1 MSNYITPA
9 GTFTP
14 AVKTSV
20 TPIVISVQAIIGPI
34 TTPLS
39 PEQEAKMS
47 SVGIVRSAEITAI
60 YERIIEVHPE
70 LLPEGWT
77 VAKFGALMQE
87 GTDIVATQEMFLGLA
102 ANCGGIAKIVENNLL
117 YICNGTMD
125 RAKISAK
132 TSKPMDLIVKGISTD
147 FHGKTNVKKV
157 ATEFSIAPA
166 GIVTITG
173 VETGKMFTNHGF
185 TILSILVAN
194 GLISETIIS
203 NPGSGF
209 YIPSKWTKIAVT
221 NVSATI
227 EGKFSLFMQG

>member
-1 MSNYITPA
+1 MSNYITPT

-14 AVKTSV
+14 AVKTSI
-20 TPIVISVQAIIGPI
+20 TPIIASVQAIIGPI
-34 TTPLS
+34 STPLS
-39 PEQEAKMS
+39 PTQTVQMS
-47 SVGIVRSAEITAI
+47 KVGTVRNAEIMAI

-77 VAKFGALMQE
+77 LVKFIALLQE
-87 GTDIVATQEMFLGLA
+87 GIDIVAAQEMFLGLS

-125 RAKISAK
+125 KARIAAK
-132 TSKPMDLIVKGISTD
+132 TSKPMDLIVKGISSD

-166 GIVTITG
+166 AIVTITG

-185 TILSILVAN
+185 TILSILIAN

-209 YIPSKWTKIAVT
+209 IIPSKWTKIVVT

-227 EGKFSLFMQG
+227 EGKFSLFMQV